1 METGTTADP
10 PFADQARA
18 GGTDGRAMPSLEAVE
33 RRRSELLATVFLALA
48 GLAVALVLL
57 SPHGRPPGRLFNMA
71 AFRVGLVG
79 VTAALCMYV
88 VDKERH
94 LRRLTRELVDERV
107 LTGTLSGR
115 LKELATLLDVGKA
128 VNSALDQPTVLG
140 TILSSALELLRG
152 SSGSIMLVERPDRLR
167 VLCQVGNE
175 SAQDAVTRIGE
186 GIAGEVAAR
195 RRPVLINGR
204 VEHSRPRQGRPR
216 QRSLAVESAMS
227 VPLVNR
233 DALLGVLNVNGSGDR
248 TFRDYDLQVL
258 TLFAEHAAISIANAQ
273 LREGQPPRP

>member
-94 LRRLTRELVDERV
+94 LRRNPKIALTVVD
-107 LTGTLSGR
+107 
-115 LKELATLLDVGKA
+115 
-128 VNSALDQPTVLG
+128 P
-140 TILSSALELLRG
+140 
-152 SSGSIMLVERPDRLR
+152 
-167 VLCQVGNE
+167 
-175 SAQDAVTRIGE
+175 QDAYKWV
-186 GIAGEVAAR
+186 
-195 RRPVLINGR
+195 
-204 VEHSRPRQGRPR
+204 
-216 QRSLAVESAMS
+216 S
-227 VPLVNR
+227 V
-233 DALLGVLNVNGSGDR
+233 SGDAE
-248 TFRDYDLQVL
+248 L
-258 TLFAEHAAISIANAQ
+258 TTDGADPQIDKLAKKYLGKDEYPWRNPEEQRIKVRITPQKVDASG
-273 LREGQPPRP
+273 LGD